1 MFLGGCA
8 PVTYVQ
14 EPAPV
19 YVQGPPPSPRYYPES
34 QPQAAA
40 ATPLDQL
47 MAPVA
52 LYPDPLISI
61 ILPAATFP
69 SDVAAAG
76 AYLNGGG
83 DLGQV
88 DSQPW
93 DPSVRSLAHYP
104 EVAEWM
110 AQNGSWTQ
118 TVGAEFISQ
127 PSEVMGAIQ
136 RLRELASAAGTL
148 TDNREQQVIVE
159 DNFVEIEPAE
169 PGVIYVPRYDPEV
182 VFVDQP
188 YYGYGG
194 PFLTYGPAYGA
205 GVWLTFGCNWQGG
218 GIMIVDEYYW
228 HRDGGWWHPYGPG
241 PGRGEFVASVNARP
255 WSFPANRPR
264 PQAPGGWQRQAQTV
278 HPRPIAGS
286 PAQPPQS
293 AFRNIH
299 TRGPAAVAVVARDP
313 AAFKG
318 KPINS
323 AIIAK
328 PAGSPSQKG
337 PSVQSGHPAAIPQAP
352 AKLKAEPAKTERPA
366 AVQPR
371 EVEAAPRKE
380 EPAKTERPAAV
391 QPRENEA
398 PSRKEEADKKVDLEK
413 TPATPA
419 PESRAEKG
427 NAGNE
432 NNPANGKKI
441 EKPVPKKQPKPEPK
455 EEEKPKEQE
464 TPR

>member
-159 DNFVEIEPAE
+159 DNFVEIEPAQ

-264 PQAPGGWQRQAQTV
+264 PQAPGGWQRHAQTV

-293 AFRNIH
+293 AFRNIR
-299 TRGPAAVAVVARDP
+299 TRGPGAVAAVASNP
-313 AAFKG
+313 AGFKG

-323 AIIAK
+323 AIIGK
-328 PAGSPSQKG
+328 PAGSPAPKG
-337 PSVQSGHPAAIPQAP
+337 PSVKLAASPQAP
-352 AKLKAEPAKTERPA
+352 ASPKAEPARTERPA
-366 AVQPR
+366 AVQSR
-371 EVEAAPRKE
+371 EE
-380 EPAKTERPAAV
+380 
-391 QPRENEA
+391 EA
-398 PSRKEEADKKVDLEK
+398 PSRKVEADKKINLEK
-413 TPATPA
+413 TPATPE
-419 PESRAEKG
+419 PVSRAEEGKT
-427 NAGNE
+427 GNE
-432 NNPANGKKI
+432 INPANGKKI
-441 EKPVPKKQPKPEPK
+441 EKPAPKKQPKPEPK
-455 EEEKPKEQE
+455 EEEKKPKEQE